1 MIDVIDLWPDSLM
14 PIVGGMKGRL
24 LKYVVFPW
32 KCITVRAYKM
42 ADAIL
47 GESVRY
53 ANEAALYNEK
63 ALVHPLYL
71 GVDKRMVEKLIA
83 ESELVLD
90 KPAGELWIGYAGSL
104 GTSYD
109 FETLIKGVA
118 ALNGKY
124 RYKLLFIGDGVCR
137 AEIENL
143 IDKYS
148 VKAEITGFLKYGD
161 LLKYLSCCDIAVN
174 IFRDNTKVV
183 HSYKFN
189 DYAAAN
195 CFILNSLP
203 GETADMIDRY
213 KVGLNFDFKDNTLD
227 KVLLQCSE
235 HWADYKEWKR
245 NNKRLVDELL
255 DKDIIYSK
263 LEDILS

>member
-1 MIDVIDLWPDSLM
+1 M
-14 PIVGGMKGRL
+14 
-24 LKYVVFPW
+24 
-32 KCITVRAYKM
+32 
-42 ADAIL
+42 
-47 GESVRY
+47 
-53 ANEAALYNEK
+53 
-63 ALVHPLYL
+63 
-71 GVDKRMVEKLIA
+71 
-83 ESELVLD
+83 
-90 KPAGELWIGYAGSL
+90 
-104 GTSYD
+104 
-109 FETLIKGVA
+109 
-118 ALNGKY
+118 
-124 RYKLLFIGDGVCR
+124 
-137 AEIENL
+137 
-143 IDKYS
+143 
-148 VKAEITGFLKYGD
+148 KYGD